1 MTGLRSQRTNII
13 QVLSWIMTIHGGGC
27 HKENPTSSGK
37 LDSHCKFW
45 WSVMLSN
52 PVLVRKRQW
61 QRQIDVCEFK
71 ANLVCIVSSI
81 TAMATESNHVLK
93 KKERKKEGKKK
104 KPKTQF

>member
-1 MTGLRSQRTNII
+1 
-13 QVLSWIMTIHGGGC
+13 
-27 HKENPTSSGK
+27 
-37 LDSHCKFW
+37 
-45 WSVMLSN
+45 MLSN

-93 KKERKKEGKKK
+93 KKRKKEGRKKK